1 MYDVYDRTMEG
12 SMQARGHVAK
22 KIFLSFLH
30 HSAPLIAIF
39 EKGITIPLNSSPPL
53 TPVCGPVLLPV
64 EPRQLLI
71 GVCVL
76 FGSHASIVVPPQYDP
91 INPMGTIS
99 SPLFSAMSASVVL
112 TTTND

>member
-1 MYDVYDRTMEG
+1 MHAYCMYDVYDRTMEG
-12 SMQARGHVAK
+12 MQHAGPRACRK
-22 KIFLSFLH
+22 EDLSIFLSFLH

-76 FGSHASIVVPPQYDP
+76 FGSHASIVVPPQ
-91 INPMGTIS
+91 
-99 SPLFSAMSASVVL
+99 
-112 TTTND
+112 